1 MAKRD
6 TKGSYT
12 VWFMLKSGK
21 RARWTFHTLKA
32 RDAGETNIKNLID
45 LASGI
50 ETRETRDSLKWA
62 LEQKTKDEKLYSKLV
77 EWGLI
82 EDDRDREKTIGDLQA
97 HFQKRGVKAATLLT
111 YKDAF
116 QNLIDFF
123 GADKPLQAITPQDA
137 SDFEHYLRTT
147 AYNGAGYSKATVK
160 KRLSRIKQFTKEARR
175 LRWLNS
181 DPFEGIQGG
190 NLANVKKWLYI
201 PRETVLD
208 VMANTPDLQTRAR
221 IALCRFAGARGKS
234 EFDSL
239 EWNSNWIQWSADGK
253 QGTVR
258 LHRQKTEDSGYSDTI
273 IPMVPEL
280 EAVLRDLFDSAAP
293 GTIRVFK
300 PVNNPGKTIK
310 DQFRRNGVDILE
322 PYNLRRSFCRD
333 LMERGLDAK
342 SYEYFC
348 GHSLKV
354 SLQFYQSWDDLR
366 AQKAAPKVLEAL
378 TGSDSHPNRRADR
391 RAEES
396 SLESRNRLS
405 SLADFDNFEPQVLI
419 NKEHSQEMKKPLQKV
434 ARATD
439 RGDWN
444 LTDGERALFLRGF
457 CNTQNLG
464 EQFGEQTAIFE
475 QVLTLFEKL
484 DADRQAALLETL
496 TAKIQSAAGI
506 SR

>member
-1 MAKRD
+1 MAK
-6 TKGSYT
+6 KGNYT
-12 VWFMLKSGK
+12 VWFTLKNGK
-21 RARWTFHTLKA
+21 RARWTFHTEKT
-32 RDAGETNIKNLID
+32 RDSGETNIKNLID
-45 LASGI
+45 LTSGI

-62 LEQKTKDEKLYSKLV
+62 LKQKTKDEKLYSKLI

-82 EDDRDREKTIGDLQA
+82 EDDRDREKTIGDLQT
-97 HFQKRGVKAATLLT
+97 HFQKRGVKSATLLT

-116 QNLIDFF
+116 QNLTDFF
-123 GADKPLQAITPQDA
+123 GADKPLQAIIPQDA
-137 SDFEHYLRTT
+137 SDFEHYLRTA

-160 KRLSRIKQFTKEARR
+160 KRIQRVKQFFIEARR
-175 LRWLNS
+175 LKWIIEN
-181 DPFEGIQGG
+181 PFDGIQGG
-190 NLANVKKWLYI
+190 NLANPKKWLYI
-201 PRETVLD
+201 PQETVLD

-280 EAVLRDLFDSAAP
+280 EGALRDLFDSAAP
-293 GTIRVFK
+293 GTVKVFK
-300 PVNNPGKTIK
+300 PVNNPGKVIK
-310 DQFRRNGVDILE
+310 DKFFDNKIDILE
-322 PYNLRRSFCRD
+322 PYNLRRSYCRD
-333 LMERGLDAK
+333 LMEKGLDPK
-342 SYEYFC
+342 SYEYYA

-354 SLQFYQSWDDLR
+354 AMQYYQSWDDLR

-378 TGSDSHPNRRADR
+378 TGSDSRPNRRAIW
-391 RAEES
+391 RAVESDLES
-396 SLESRNRLS
+396 SSRLS

-439 RGDWN
+439 RG
-444 LTDGERALFLRGF
+444 RG
-457 CNTQNLG
+457 T
-464 EQFGEQTAIFE
+464 
-475 QVLTLFEKL
+475 
-484 DADRQAALLETL
+484 
-496 TAKIQSAAGI
+496 
-506 SR
+506 